1 VGDGSL
7 RGYPSPAQRH
17 FTFPYPH
24 GVTPHSIL
32 PSLHIPSSRI
42 PVGVKGPDPAGTRC
56 DSSPPL
62 GSRSHESGSYRY
74 SSCRCG
80 PFQISFMVIV
90 NGFHL
95 GQILLGFP
103 RWVCK
108 TLHFTKYCNRP
119 RILQL
124 SRISSTSHSSSPS
137 TITGSGGGV
146 TWLGSGSSAAAY
158 RSETGNVRCFW
169 IVAGISSS

>member
-7 RGYPSPAQRH
+7 RGYPSPARRH
-17 FTFPYPH
+17 STFPCPH
-24 GVTPHSIL
+24 GITPHNIL
-32 PSLHIPSSRI
+32 PSLHIPSFRI
-42 PVGVKGPDPAGTRC
+42 PVSVKGPGPAGTHC

-62 GSRSHESGSYRY
+62 GSSSHESGSYRY
-74 SSCRCG
+74 SSCGCR
-80 PFQISFMVIV
+80 PFPISFMVIV

-95 GQILLGFP
+95 GQVLLGFP

-119 RILQL
+119 RILLL

-137 TITGSGGGV
+137 KITGCGGGV

-169 IVAGISSS
+169 IVAGISSL